1 MSISDMTEMHNLLDE
16 TTDCFDDLMKQLFDE
31 VPEAVPATNQMDWF
45 AQVNDASN
53 DFRKELA
60 ALVERFEIKLKHS
73 EFK

>member
-16 TTDCFDDLMKQLFDE
+16 TADCVDDLMKQLFDE
-31 VPEAVPATNQMDWF
+31 VPEVVPAASQMDWF
-45 AQVNDASN
+45 AQVNAASD

-60 ALVERFEIKLKHS
+60 VLVERFEIKLKHG